1 MCGAAFLSKSSSPA
15 PDVTPPSV
23 TGLAVAPNGTSL
35 VAPVTI
41 SPYIR
46 RPRRRSCS
54 RSPSRASISRR
65 GGQALIAVTATKVWA
80 VTLSPT
86 GAIP

>member
-23 TGLAVAPNGTSL
+23 TGLALARL
-35 VAPVTI
+35 LLIPV
-41 SPYIR
+41 
-46 RPRRRSCS
+46 
-54 RSPSRASISRR
+54 
-65 GGQALIAVTATKVWA
+65 GQTLIAVTATKAWA